1 VWDHIAIQ
9 LTSRRAGSLIPAQYD
24 IIGGGAHGGDTERDV
39 LFDGEA
45 QLRSGIGHTITCG
58 SEYPFARRPNIDDR
72 ELRLWSGGRE
82 FVSFQINS
90 DDISRRF

>member
-9 LTSRRAGSLIPAQYD
+9 LTSRRAGSLIPAQYV

-45 QLRSGIGHTITCG
+45 QLRNGVAHTIT
-58 SEYPFARRPNIDDR
+58 F
-72 ELRLWSGGRE
+72 GRE
-82 FVSFQINS
+82 CLFAGCANMKIANFAYGLAVVSL
-90 DDISRRF
+90 